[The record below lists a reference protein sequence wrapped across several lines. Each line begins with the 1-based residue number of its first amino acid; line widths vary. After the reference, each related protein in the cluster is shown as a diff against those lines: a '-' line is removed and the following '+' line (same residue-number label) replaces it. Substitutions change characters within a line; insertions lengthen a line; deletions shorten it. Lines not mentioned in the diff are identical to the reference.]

1 MKLSHPREDRLP
13 RLRMSRD
20 ADGRG
25 VHEHLADRFAKAIAV
40 GSGARFD
47 RDFDDRFGCI
57 DALEDDRILW

>member
-1 MKLSHPREDRLP
+1 
-13 RLRMSRD
+13 MSRD

-57 DALEDDRILW
+57 DTLEDDRILC